1 MEEMTVNENFSKKKK
16 ICTFSWK
23 CVTIILAICLA
34 GSIASLLT
42 VIMLPPSGFLCPPDT
57 SFRLIKDYYVSD
69 ISTLA
74 SWDDYR
80 KLNQELLGKINPRD
94 DFWNDKIKT
103 QECVD
108 GVEEGVQ
115 MVPILWSERTR
126 NKIFAQDEL
135 KKFLTTKVNWKN
147 YPLGLILKP
156 AHLATANNII
166 TISEIDFT
174 DNWEDIKEQINKIPM
189 TKQEVADWQK
199 DPKHQEMAY
208 ATLNP
213 GLLLQKK
220 FDISGNPFRE
230 IKISIVWGKVVAFS
244 WSVRGIVIMGVNEND
259 KSRFCLAS
267 DFTDGCEVLEK
278 MMNWDLVL
286 PKIEKFAS
294 KLHLDFVRVDIFPID
309 QTVKFYVNE
318 VEADCARSPLYL
330 GKFVLEKLKSCNQIL
345 ENSKN
350 PETFFLDRKLHDL
363 RCNIFDTPYFWK
375 STQ

>member
-1 MEEMTVNENFSKKKK
+1 
-16 ICTFSWK
+16 
-23 CVTIILAICLA
+23 
-34 GSIASLLT
+34 
-42 VIMLPPSGFLCPPDT
+42 
-57 SFRLIKDYYVSD
+57 LIKKYYVSD

-80 KLNQELLGKINPRD
+80 KLNQDLLGKINPRD
-94 DFWNDKIKT
+94 DFWNDKIRT

-115 MVPILWSERTR
+115 MVPILWSKRTR
-126 NKIFAQDEL
+126 DKTSAQNDL
-135 KKFLTTKVNWKN
+135 KRFLDTVNWN
-147 YPLGLILKP
+147 DYPLGLILKP
-156 AHLATANNII
+156 AHLASANNII
-166 TISEIDFT
+166 TITGNKESFTRNWQEI
-174 DNWEDIKEQINKIPM
+174 KKQINKIPM
-189 TKQEVADWQK
+189 TEQEVANWQK
-199 DPKHQEMAY
+199 DPEHQELAY

-220 FDISGNPFRE
+220 FDISGKPFRE
-230 IKISIVWGKVVAFS
+230 IKISIVWGEVVAFS
-244 WSVRGIVIMGVNEND
+244 WWDHGMVIMGVNEND

-267 DFTDGCEVLEK
+267 DFTDGCESLEK
-278 MMNWDLVL
+278 MMNWDLVF

-318 VEADCARSPLYL
+318 VEADCGRSPLYL
-330 GKFVLEKLKSCNQIL
+330 GKFVLEKLKSSNQIL

-350 PETFFLDRKLHDL
+350 PETFFLDPKLHDL

-375 STQ
+375 ST